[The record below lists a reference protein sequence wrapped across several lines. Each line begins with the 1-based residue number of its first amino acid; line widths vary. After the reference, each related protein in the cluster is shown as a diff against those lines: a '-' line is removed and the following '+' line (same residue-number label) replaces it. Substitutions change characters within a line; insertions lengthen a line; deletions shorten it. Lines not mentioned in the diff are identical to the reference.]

1 MERYNWSHLKPLQL
15 GRYAE
20 YLVKMEFTL
29 YGFDVY
35 TAEVD
40 DKGIDF
46 VIRKEEKKRD
56 REPEYRY
63 YDVQMKSV
71 RAMNYIERSELGEL
85 ESSQGSV
92 PKEVI
97 NDRRRSLTAAYG
109 HQGGGES
116 ILRGRTIDVP
126 NRGQTA
132 PC

>member
-1 MERYNWSHLKPLQL
+1 
-15 GRYAE
+15 
-20 YLVKMEFTL
+20 MEFTI

-63 YDVQMKSV
+63 YNVQMKSV

-97 NDRRRSLTAAYG
+97 NDRRRSHTAAYG

-116 ILRGRTIDVP
+116 ILRGRAIDVP